1 MILRDG
7 SLLLWRGVWEMF
19 FCKHFFPTSSSCKHF
34 FFHFFFSV
42 LFIWAKC
49 CHCLTEIFYECEC
62 MSRTTAAWTILSIV
76 FWILFVCV
84 VHEINWLLKYVL
96 SCNDRYN
103 QDRRILF
110 FTYSFE
116 ENTWYMRFCRRTKC
130 WQVTL
135 RFDCHNKF
143 PFFQEIFRQSFSDLS
158 FA

>member
-1 MILRDG
+1 
-7 SLLLWRGVWEMF
+7 
-19 FCKHFFPTSSSCKHF
+19 
-34 FFHFFFSV
+34 
-42 LFIWAKC
+42 
-49 CHCLTEIFYECEC
+49 

-96 SCNDRYN
+96 SCNDKYN

-116 ENTWYMRFCRRTKC
+116 ENTWYMRFCSRTKC

-135 RFDCHNKF
+135 RLIATISSHFFKKSSDSHFPICHLLNTEWPHF
-143 PFFQEIFRQSFSDLS
+143 SAQIVLIFILMLQVVMLS
-158 FA
+158 FFNFSFGYNIF